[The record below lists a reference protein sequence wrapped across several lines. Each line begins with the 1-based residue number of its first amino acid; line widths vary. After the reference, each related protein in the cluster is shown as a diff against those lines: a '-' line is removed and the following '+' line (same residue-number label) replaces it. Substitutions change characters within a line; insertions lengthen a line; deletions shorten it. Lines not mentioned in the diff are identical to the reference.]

1 LAALEQTMIEI
12 KFPWMR
18 AQLLDFL
25 KGLSDYF
32 YQKENWQVF
41 REGVKEYDELDYT
54 IHFLYDD
61 TDLASDP
68 SSTVGYYLYDDNEVQ
83 AIRSIVSAIEVVFE
97 KYGLE
102 LTDAEYIEKPEWMQ
116 VVKAASKALPIF
128 EANGVG
134 SFE

>member
-1 LAALEQTMIEI
+1 MIEI
-12 KFPWMR
+12 NLPSIR

-25 KGLSDYF
+25 KGLSDYS

-54 IHFLYDD
+54 VHFLYDD
-61 TDLASDP
+61 TDLANDP
-68 SSTVGYYLYDDNEVQ
+68 SSTVGYYLYDDDEVQ

-97 KYGLE
+97 RYGLE

-116 VVKAASKALPIF
+116 VVEAASKALPIF

-134 SFE
+134 SLE